1 MNSRIDHSVVKTD
14 AVGSIEQ
21 HGIEPIPD
29 YERHG
34 SPFELFK
41 LWVGAN
47 VNYVVIVTGAFAL
60 SVGITFKQAISAI
73 IIGNMIGCVMVGLTS
88 IQGPRTGTSG
98 MMTSCAPFGQL
109 GSILPKIPNVISSL
123 SWFSIQSIV
132 ATDAL
137 QKLFEIMGYSNHSTI
152 WVALALVLAIE
163 IIMAIYGHATIIAAE
178 GVIAIVLAVLF
189 IGLGLFV
196 IPHVTIM
203 QVSGFNHNKGSFS
216 SWLIA
221 VGVVAS
227 YPIAW
232 TNFAS
237 DYSRYF
243 PRSLSWKQIALAA
256 GLGQFV
262 SLALCEVIGVVFAI
276 AVGGN
281 LGNDPVSQL
290 GNFIPTWYMVPLLI
304 AVILGGVAANVP
316 NGYTASLGLLAL
328 RLPMTRLKSLLVITF
343 FTVGVRIAVVYYG
356 AFFNAY
362 QNFLNYMV
370 FWTGP
375 WAAIIVVDYFMR
387 GGNYVSNDMMR
398 WGGGRYWYNRGIF
411 WPGIAAFVIGIIA
424 SLVFSNTP
432 TYASPL
438 MTHFLGWGDLSIE
451 SGIIAAGMTYWLL
464 AKSCYRS
471 TEIDERLDAV
481 KGRSEI

>member
-1 MNSRIDHSVVKTD
+1 MSNNVGRTSVEADK
-14 AVGSIEQ
+14 VGSIEQ
-21 HGIEPIPD
+21 HGIDPIPISD
-29 YERHG
+29 RHG

-60 SVGITFKQAISAI
+60 SVGVTFFQAITAI
-73 IIGNMIGCVMVGLTS
+73 IIGNLIGCLMVGLTS

-98 MMTSCAPFGQL
+98 IMTSRVSFGQL
-109 GSILPKIPNVISSL
+109 GSILPKIPNVVSAL

-137 QKLFEIMGYSNHSTI
+137 QELFSLAGYSGHSAV
-152 WVALALVLAIE
+152 WVALGVVLAIE
-163 IIMAIYGHATIIAAE
+163 IIMAVYGHATIIAAE
-178 GVIAIVLAVLF
+178 GLIAVVLAVLF
-189 IGLGLFV
+189 CGLALFV
-196 IPHVTIM
+196 APHVPAQQLIT
-203 QVSGFNHNKGSFS
+203 FNQHQGSFS

-221 VGVVAS
+221 VGIIAS
-227 YPIAW
+227 YPITW

-243 PRSLSWKQIALAA
+243 PPSLSWKQIALAA

-262 SLALCEVIGVVFAI
+262 SLALCEVIGLVFAI

-290 GNFIPTWYMVPLLI
+290 GHFIPTWFMVPLLI
-304 AVILGGVAANVP
+304 AVIFGGIAANVP

-328 RLPMTRLKSLLVITF
+328 RLPMTRLTSLVVITL
-343 FTVGVRIAVVYYG
+343 FTVCVRIAVVYYG
-356 AFFNAY
+356 AFFDAY

-375 WAAIIVVDYFMR
+375 WATIVIVDYFMR
-387 GGNYVSNDMMR
+387 RGDYSSVDMMK
-398 WGGGRYWYNRGIF
+398 WGSGRYWYSSGIF
-411 WPGIAAFVIGIIA
+411 WPGITAFATGIIF
-424 SLVFSNTP
+424 SLIFSNTS
-432 TYASPL
+432 TFASPL
-438 MTHFLGWGDLSIE
+438 MTHVLGWGDLSLE
-451 SGIIAAGMTYWLL
+451 AGIIFAGLTYWTF
-464 AKSCYRS
+464 ARSYYKSGQFAN
-471 TEIDERLDAV
+471 THA
-481 KGRSEI
+481 

>member
-1 MNSRIDHSVVKTD
+1 MSDNVGHAFVQADK
-14 AVGSIEQ
+14 VGSIEQ
-21 HGIEPIPD
+21 HGIDPIPIGD
-29 YERHG
+29 RHG

-60 SVGITFKQAISAI
+60 SVGVTFIQAITAI
-73 IIGNMIGCVMVGLTS
+73 IIGNLIGCVMVGLTS

-98 MMTSCAPFGQL
+98 MMTSRVSFGQL
-109 GSILPKIPNVISSL
+109 GSVLPKIPNVVSAL

-137 QKLFEIMGYSNHSTI
+137 QELFSLAGYSGHSAV
-152 WVALALVLAIE
+152 WVALGLVLATE
-163 IIMAIYGHATIIAAE
+163 IIMAVYGHATIIAAE
-178 GVIAIVLAVLF
+178 GLIAVVLAVLF
-189 IGLGLFV
+189 CGLALFV
-196 IPHVTIM
+196 APHVPM
-203 QVSGFNHNKGSFS
+203 QQLITFNQHQGSFG
-216 SWLIA
+216 SWLVAI
-221 VGVVAS
+221 GIIAS

-243 PRSLSWKQIALAA
+243 PPSLSWKQIALAA

-290 GNFIPTWYMVPLLI
+290 GHFIPTWFMVPLLI
-304 AVILGGVAANVP
+304 AVIFGGIAANVP

-328 RLPMTRLKSLLVITF
+328 RLPMTRLTSLAVITL
-343 FTVGVRIAVVYYG
+343 FTVCVRITVVYYG
-356 AFFNAY
+356 AFFDAY

-375 WAAIIVVDYFMR
+375 WATIVIVDYFLR
-387 GGNYVSNDMMR
+387 NGNYCSADMMK
-398 WGGGRYWYNRGIF
+398 WGTGRYWYNNGIF
-411 WPGIAAFVIGIIA
+411 WPGVTAFVTGIIF
-424 SLVFSNTP
+424 SLIFSNTS
-432 TYASPL
+432 TYASLL
-438 MTHFLGWGDLSIE
+438 MTHILGWGDLSLE
-451 SGIIAAGMTYWLL
+451 AGIISAGLTYW
-464 AKSCYRS
+464 AMARSHYKSA
-471 TEIDERLDAV
+471 EFVAV
-481 KGRSEI
+481 HG